1 MKVDNV
7 ESISKKMN
15 GVEWRMKWKEYLKE
29 SVLNSNKNCMLSLN
43 VDKEEM
49 RGVCKRG
56 EEVIEV
62 KENENE
68 VELMIVNV
76 LNHSMIVLKG
86 LKGEE
91 LNEMDLSELIEN
103 EIVDLN
109 DDGMRWEG
117 EVLKG
122 DLFGYGCLYD
132 EENELE
138 YEGWMIEGKK
148 RCYGIEY
155 WNDIGLKKYCGCYY
169 DGLKNGYGLLY
180 DRNGMIEYE
189 GLFKDDVIIDVNDD
203 MRMKWIDDCEL
214 IVTSC
219 VESLIIADDFNPD
232 ISSLILNNSLISLKR
247 IDIGHDCLKKVSRF
261 VIDGLNKL
269 KTIIIGK
276 NSFELDTNTGEG
288 SKCLIMN
295 CDQLSDF
302 HIGERSFH
310 YYESLELKNLPSL
323 ISIRLDRWTF
333 WKCHSIVFESMND

>member
-1 MKVDNV
+1 MSKNEYTKVTYTKPGLKETNRENWKV
-7 ESISKKMN
+7 
-15 GVEWRMKWKEYLKE
+15 KEYLKE
-29 SVLNSNKNCMLSLN
+29 SVLNSNKNCMLNLN
-43 VDKEEM
+43 VDKGEM
-49 RGVCKRG
+49 KGVCKRG

-91 LNEMDLSELIEN
+91 LNEMDLSELVEN

-189 GLFKDDVIIDVNDD
+189 GLFKDDVVIDVNDD

-219 VESLIIADDFNPD
+219 VESLIIDDHFNRPD

-247 IDIGHDCLKKVSRF
+247 IDIGN
-261 VIDGLNKL
+261 G
-269 KTIIIGK
+269 
-276 NSFELDTNTGEG
+276 
-288 SKCLIMN
+288 
-295 CDQLSDF
+295 
-302 HIGERSFH
+302 
-310 YYESLELKNLPSL
+310 
-323 ISIRLDRWTF
+323 
-333 WKCHSIVFESMND
+333 